1 MPITIFIIIA
11 IFIILFATLYG
22 FRPQYPYFAQ
32 KTILTKAEIHFFK
45 TLQDAVP
52 SSCAIAPKVRMADI
66 ITCTDA
72 NWARGYGAKIS
83 SKHIDFVLYDRGTF
97 EIKLAIELD
106 DSSHQ
111 KSDRQKRDQFVNES
125 FRAAQV
131 PLLRVPTSSRY
142 DVNELRHEIEKAI
155 NNVA

>member
-22 FRPQYPYFAQ
+22 FRPRYPYFVQ
-32 KTILTKAEIHFFK
+32 KAILTKAEIHFFK
-45 TLQDAVP
+45 TLRDALP
-52 SSCAIAPKVRMADI
+52 EHFAIAPKVRIADI

-83 SKHIDFVLYDRGTF
+83 SKHIDFVLYDRETF

-106 DSSHQ
+106 DKSHQ

-131 PLLRVPTSSRY
+131 PLLRIPTAARY
-142 DVNELRHEIEKAI
+142 DVTVLREMI
-155 NNVA
+155 NNVV

>member
-1 MPITIFIIIA
+1 
-11 IFIILFATLYG
+11 
-22 FRPQYPYFAQ
+22 
-32 KTILTKAEIHFFK
+32 
-45 TLQDAVP
+45 
-52 SSCAIAPKVRMADI
+52 MADI

>member
-11 IFIILFATLYG
+11 ILIILFATLYG
-22 FRPQYPYFAQ
+22 FRPRYPYFAQ
-32 KTILTKAEIHFFK
+32 KTILTKAEIYFFK
-45 TLQDAVP
+45 SLREAIPEQF
-52 SSCAIAPKVRMADI
+52 AIAPKVRMADI

-83 SKHIDFVLYDRGTF
+83 SKHIDFVLYDRETF

-106 DSSHQ
+106 DKSHQ

-125 FRAAQV
+125 FRTAQV
-131 PLLRVPTSSRY
+131 PLLRVPTAQRY
-142 DVNELRHEIEKAI
+142 NANELRQAIEEAI
-155 NNVA
+155 KNVA